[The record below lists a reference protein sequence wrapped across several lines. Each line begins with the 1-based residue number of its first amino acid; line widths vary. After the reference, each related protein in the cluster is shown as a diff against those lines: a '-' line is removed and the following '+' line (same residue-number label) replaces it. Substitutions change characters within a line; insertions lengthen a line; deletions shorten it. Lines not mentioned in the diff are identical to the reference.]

1 VACFFEISS
10 NLYLEK
16 ELVRMRKLAVLLSV
30 LVLAAIILAAC
41 GGEETSTNV
50 PSTSVPP
57 VTAAVTSTGELGTA
71 TEAPT
76 EATATTTTSTPG
88 TSGIPVTGG
97 AANSDS
103 LSNELHFTVWDQTG
117 KQVGKVDDMVL
128 DLSKAKVIY
137 VVVNAGG
144 KKIPVPWAFL
154 KVGPASASSY
164 PNEQQNAFTLQA
176 DSNTLKN
183 APVLDL
189 KNVPELGA
197 EPDSWDIS
205 FRKYWEGNSTTTSSR
220 NTPSPA
226 GTAVTDM
233 TATAT
238 STSNGAGNA
247 TSTSVTSLGTSQG
260 TGTDQGAISIQG
272 VQLASNV
279 LGAKLTVGVPSLSLS
294 TPTPGAGT
302 GLATSTPSAAGGG
315 TGLATSTPSA
325 GSTGL
330 ATSTPGANTS
340 LATST
345 PSTNTST
352 KNLSASI
359 DDLIVNIDSGD
370 IMYIVVKTNF
380 EDGEHLIPVPL
391 RPLQWDAENKAFI
404 LNIEAALLQ
413 NAPFF
418 QKDQFPDLTMPGW
431 NSEFDSF
438 WQNNGSGGSSGT
450 GSGTGTQATTTP

>member
-1 VACFFEISS
+1 
-10 NLYLEK
+10 
-16 ELVRMRKLAVLLSV
+16 MRKFSILLSV
-30 LVLAAIILAAC
+30 LALAAMILAAC
-41 GGEETSTNV
+41 GGEETSTNI
-50 PSTSVPP
+50 PSTSVSP
-57 VTAAVTSTGELGTA
+57 VTIEATETSVAGSSTA

-76 EATATTTTSTPG
+76 EATNTPSTP
-88 TSGIPVTGG
+88 GIPVTGG
-97 AANSDS
+97 ANSDR
-103 LSNELHFTVWDQTG
+103 LSNELHFTVWDQSG

-176 DSNTLKN
+176 DTDTLKN

-197 EPDSWDIS
+197 EPDSWDIR
-205 FRKYWEGNSTTTSSR
+205 FRNYWKEGGATSGN

-238 STSNGAGNA
+238 STSNSAGTGASSA
-247 TSTSVTSLGTSQG
+247 TSTPATSLGTSQG
-260 TGTDQGAISIQG
+260 TGTGQGAISIQG
-272 VQLASNV
+272 VQLASKV

-294 TPTPGAGT
+294 TSTPSGGAST
-302 GLATSTPSAAGGG
+302 GLATSTPSTAGG

-325 GSTGL
+325 GGTGL
-330 ATSTPGANTS
+330 ATSTPGAGASTG

-345 PSTNTST
+345 PSTGTSP
-352 KNLSASI
+352 KNLSATI
-359 DDLIVNIDSGD
+359 DDLIVNTDSGD
-370 IMYIVVKTNF
+370 IIYIVVKTNF
-380 EDGEHLIPVPL
+380 DDGEHLIPVPL
-391 RPLQWDAENKAFI
+391 RPLQWDAENQAFI
-404 LNIEAALLQ
+404 LNIDPAMLQ

-431 NSEFDSF
+431 NGEFDSF
-438 WQNNGSGGSSGT
+438 WQTNESGGGSGT
-450 GSGTGTQATTTP
+450 GSGPGTQATATP

>member
-1 VACFFEISS
+1 
-10 NLYLEK
+10 
-16 ELVRMRKLAVLLSV
+16 MRKLAVLLSV
-30 LVLAAIILAAC
+30 LVLAAMILAAC

-57 VTAAVTSTGELGTA
+57 VTAAVTSTSELSTA
-71 TEAPT
+71 TEAPVET
-76 EATATTTTSTPG
+76 TATSTTSTPD

-97 AANSDS
+97 ADSDR
-103 LSNELHFTVWDQTG
+103 LSNELHFTVWDQSG

-176 DSNTLKN
+176 DTNTLKN

-205 FRKYWEGNSTTTSSR
+205 FRKYWEGNSGATSSS

-238 STSNGAGNA
+238 STSNVAGNA
-247 TSTSVTSLGTSQG
+247 TSTPATSLDASQG

-272 VQLASNV
+272 VQLASKV

-294 TPTPGAGT
+294 T
-302 GLATSTPSAAGGG
+302 STPDA
-315 TGLATSTPSA
+315 
-325 GSTGL
+325 STGL
-330 ATSTPGANTS
+330 AI
-340 LATST
+340 ST
-345 PSTNTST
+345 PSTSTST

-359 DDLIVNIDSGD
+359 DDLIVNTDSGD

-380 EDGEHLIPVPL
+380 DDGEHLIPVPL

-404 LNIEAALLQ
+404 LNIEAAMLQ

-418 QKDQFPDLTMPGW
+418 QKDQFPDLTMAGW

-450 GSGTGTQATTTP
+450 GTQATATP

>member
-1 VACFFEISS
+1 
-10 NLYLEK
+10 
-16 ELVRMRKLAVLLSV
+16 MRKFSILLSV
-30 LVLAAIILAAC
+30 LALAAMILAAC
-41 GGEETSTNV
+41 GGEETSTNI
-50 PSTSVPP
+50 PSTSVSP
-57 VTAAVTSTGELGTA
+57 VTIEATETSVAGSSTA

-76 EATATTTTSTPG
+76 EATNTPSTP
-88 TSGIPVTGG
+88 GIPVTGG
-97 AANSDS
+97 ANSDR
-103 LSNELHFTVWDQTG
+103 LSNELHFTVWDQSG

-144 KKIPVPWAFL
+144 KKIPVTWAFL

-176 DSNTLKN
+176 DTDTLKN

-197 EPDSWDIS
+197 EPDSWDIK
-205 FRKYWEGNSTTTSSR
+205 FRNYWKEGGATSGN

-238 STSNGAGNA
+238 STSNSAGTGASSA
-247 TSTSVTSLGTSQG
+247 TSTPATSLGTSQG
-260 TGTDQGAISIQG
+260 TGTGQGAISIQG
-272 VQLASNV
+272 VQLASKV

-294 TPTPGAGT
+294 TSTPGAGAST
-302 GLATSTPSAAGGG
+302 GLATSTPSI
-315 TGLATSTPSA
+315 S
-325 GSTGL
+325 
-330 ATSTPGANTS
+330 
-340 LATST
+340 
-345 PSTNTST
+345 TST

-359 DDLIVNIDSGD
+359 DDLIVNTHSGD

-380 EDGEHLIPVPL
+380 DDGEHLIPVPL
-391 RPLQWDAENKAFI
+391 RPLQLDAENQAFI
-404 LNIEAALLQ
+404 LNLEPAMLQ

-438 WQNNGSGGSSGT
+438 WQTNGSGGGSGT
-450 GSGTGTQATTTP
+450 GSGPGTQATATP